1 MHACGRNREKSWR
14 RPRPFASANV
24 RVTLVQLTPKE
35 IE

>member
-1 MHACGRNREKSWR
+1 MPPAAGTAKILAT
-14 RPRPFASANV
+14 PGPFASANV